1 MIQCY
6 KEGCRWRKRE
16 RARCQDLPLFFHLLF
31 QRQTE
36 EPVLDWN
43 ASLFWKATLLSFD
56 ISSTL
61 QAVPPALPPM
71 MTHRVKQPVHPP
83 PPPIGHQV
91 TLKTE
96 YRLRFD
102 GVWLDGENSLCTCMK
117 AEHTIKP
124 ELYYYKTESPVCYR
138 KNYKMP
144 SHHRFLPVRVRAC
157 KKNISKDSH
166 HQFALPDLW
175 LISRTDSG
183 ELWQRCNGLCLPVA
197 GRQPRNTWLN
207 KAGRV
212 W

>member
-1 MIQCY
+1 M
-6 KEGCRWRKRE
+6 EEE
-16 RARCQDLPLFFHLLF
+16 RACEMSGPAALFPSSLSEADRRPCPWLKCQLVLKGNTFVLWHFFH
-31 QRQTE
+31 T
-36 EPVLDWN
+36 P
-43 ASLFWKATLLSFD
+43 
-56 ISSTL
+56 SSTPC
-61 QAVPPALPPM
+61 PP
-71 MTHRVKQPVHPP
+71 THDDTPSEAACPP